1 MITVSLPNGIALRR
15 ARPGDAP
22 GVRSLVEQLGYAPDS
37 RAFSETFT
45 QVARHPEAAVFV
57 LAEGTRVVG
66 YLAVSHRPQIRLGG
80 RVAVI
85 DELAVDPAYGER
97 GLGSHLLAQALETL
111 AQIVRELLARDRRER
126 RQRLGV
132 RVVAIAGH
140 RLDHVEH
147 DELGALA
154 PGEHRRAVERAVTAR
169 AEIGGEEDAI
179 EERHPF
185 TVATTSRPVD
195 RRNSP
200 FRAHAVR

>member
-1 MITVSLPNGIALRR
+1 MSLPNGIALRR

-97 GLGSHLLAQALETL
+97 GLGSHLLAQALE
-111 AQIVRELLARDRRER
+111 LARG
-126 RQRLGV
+126 LACV
-132 RVVAIAGH
+132 RIEVA
-140 RLDHVEH
+140 
-147 DELGALA
+147 
-154 PGEHRRAVERAVTAR
+154 TAR
-169 AEIGGEEDAI
+169 SRDSFTRGFYR
-179 EERHPF
+179 RHGF
-185 TVATTSRPVD
+185 VEADTALMRLI
-195 RRNSP
+195 
-200 FRAHAVR
+200 